1 MDLEEALAFAAGHRR
16 AVVST
21 FRADGRP
28 QMSPMTAVVDPGN
41 PAGVMF
47 TTRAPSMKV
56 KNLTR
61 DPRVSVLFLRDE
73 FVGEWAIVEG
83 SARIT
88 TLPDCMDDLHTIFS
102 GNGPIADLDGWRAK
116 MIADQRVVVHV
127 DIDRVGPNR
136 RG

>member
-1 MDLEEALAFAAGHRR
+1 MDLQEALAFAAEHRR

-21 FRADGRP
+21 FRSDGRP
-28 QMSPMTAVVDPGN
+28 QMSPMTAVVDPSN

-56 KNLTR
+56 KNLAR

-73 FVGEWAIVEG
+73 FIGEWAIVEG
-83 SARIT
+83 TARIT
-88 TLPDCMDDLHTIFS
+88 TLPDCMDDLFTIFS
-102 GNGPIADLDGWRAK
+102 GGGPIPDEDAWRAK
-116 MIADQRVVVHV
+116 MIQDQRVVVHV